1 MKSLLSRLLCVF
13 CMAWVI
19 VSAQTVKSPFV
30 VTISAEAP
38 ATNTGPES
46 YAVKAGSDVFI
57 KVSLTNTS
65 KRILR
70 LGDDTDSRTG
80 VDFCNRY
87 EIRDSSGNLAG
98 KRTIQHPEIRS
109 TGHGWPARI
118 LKPTENL
125 TVASDRISGLYDL
138 TKPGKYTI
146 RVARD
151 ASGNPK
157 EGEVK
162 SNVIMLTVTD

>member
-1 MKSLLSRLLCVF
+1 MKSLLSWLLCLF
-13 CMAWVI
+13 CMAWMFISVQ
-19 VSAQTVKSPFV
+19 SAESPLV

-38 ATNTGPES
+38 ATNIGPES

-57 KVSLTNTS
+57 NVRLTNTS
-65 KRILR
+65 KRSLR

-87 EIRDSSGNLAG
+87 EIRDSSGGVAV
-98 KRTIQHPEIRS
+98 KRTIQHPEIGS

-118 LKPTENL
+118 IEPTENL

-146 RVARD
+146 QVARNPC
-151 ASGNPK
+151 GNPK

-162 SNVIMLTVTD
+162 SNLITLTVTN

>member
-1 MKSLLSRLLCVF
+1 MKSLLSWLLCVF
-13 CMAWVI
+13 CLAC
-19 VSAQTVKSPFV
+19 VSVLAETSPPPFT

-38 ATNTGPES
+38 AVNIGSED
-46 YAVKAGSDVFI
+46 YVVKAGSDVFI
-57 KVSLTNTS
+57 NVRLTNTS
-65 KRILR
+65 KRNLR
-70 LGDDTDSRTG
+70 LSDDTDSRTG

-87 EIRDSSGNLAG
+87 QIHDSSGNFARN
-98 KRTIQHPEIRS
+98 RTIKHPEIGS
-109 TGHGWPARI
+109 TGHGWPARLI
-118 LKPTENL
+118 KPTENL

-162 SNVIMLTVTD
+162 SNVITLTVTD